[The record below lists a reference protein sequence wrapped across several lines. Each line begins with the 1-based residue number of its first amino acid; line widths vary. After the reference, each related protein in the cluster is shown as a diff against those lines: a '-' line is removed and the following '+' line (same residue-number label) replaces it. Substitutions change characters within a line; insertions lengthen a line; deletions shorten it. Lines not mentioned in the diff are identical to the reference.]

1 MRRHNISPDRAFGQN
16 FLIDETAM
24 RSIISAAKIENSD
37 TVLEI
42 GPGLGVLTKNLA
54 AQAKGV
60 IAIEADSRLLPALE
74 ETIKGAKNV
83 EVILKDA
90 LKFDLNNLPPYSCF
104 VSNLP
109 YNVANPILRRVLS
122 SGKFKMA
129 VILIQS
135 EVADRLLAKPGTKT
149 YGALTIFCR
158 YYARIRKVRD
168 VSPGCFFPKPKV
180 RSTILRFDMHEGITP
195 APDLFM
201 LVRQS
206 FKHRRKTLMGNLI
219 KAGYAR
225 TTLTKALQESK
236 TNKLSRAEELSLA
249 EFQALYEALNS

>member
-74 ETIKGAKNV
+74 ETIEGAENV

-129 VILIQS
+129 VVLIQS
-135 EVADRLLAKPGTKT
+135 EVG
-149 YGALTIFCR
+149 
-158 YYARIRKVRD
+158 
-168 VSPGCFFPKPKV
+168 
-180 RSTILRFDMHEGITP
+180 
-195 APDLFM
+195 
-201 LVRQS
+201 
-206 FKHRRKTLMGNLI
+206 I
-219 KAGYAR
+219 KA
-225 TTLTKALQESK
+225 
-236 TNKLSRAEELSLA
+236 
-249 EFQALYEALNS
+249 